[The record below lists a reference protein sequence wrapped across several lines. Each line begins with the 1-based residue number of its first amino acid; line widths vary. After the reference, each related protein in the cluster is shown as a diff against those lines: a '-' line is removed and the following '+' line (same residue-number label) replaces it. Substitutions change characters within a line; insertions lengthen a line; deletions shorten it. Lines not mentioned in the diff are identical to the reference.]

1 MPDISTEEAEI
12 VRIFNELER
21 IDPFTNQF
29 HLNDT
34 CIFLIVIYS
43 ILFMYKEEIMK
54 HPFIKKF
61 LK

>member
-34 CIFLIVIYS
+34 CMVLIVVYIL
-43 ILFMYKEEIMK
+43 LFMYKKEVIAMVNN
-54 HPFIKKF
+54 I